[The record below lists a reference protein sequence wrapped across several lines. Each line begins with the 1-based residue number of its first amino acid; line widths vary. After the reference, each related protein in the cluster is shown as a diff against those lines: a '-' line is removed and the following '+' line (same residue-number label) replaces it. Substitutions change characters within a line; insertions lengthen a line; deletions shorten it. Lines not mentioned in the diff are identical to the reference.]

1 MPTEV
6 RTQSQHKMGKKILE
20 NVAKLK
26 YLKMAITNQNCT
38 YKEID
43 NRFS

>member
-1 MPTEV
+1 MPTEF
-6 RTQSQHKMGKKILE
+6 RMQSQHKTGKNILE

-38 YKEID
+38 HKEISS
-43 NRFS
+43 RFS